1 MDAAEDA
8 GGDYVE
14 MPPASDSP
22 PTRQGH
28 PPPHKG
34 DAHATVTHSLPG
46 AGRGRKDI
54 ERQKHEP
61 KRKSRSPARAPEVV
75 TASKKTELSE
85 VRRRQARSAAAPSTR

>member
-1 MDAAEDA
+1 MDAGEDV
-8 GGDYVE
+8 GCDYVE
-14 MPPASDSP
+14 MPSASSP
-22 PTRQGH
+22 RT
-28 PPPHKG
+28 HKG
-34 DAHATVTHSLPG
+34 DPHGTVTHHLPG
-46 AGRGRKDI
+46 ASHGRKDI